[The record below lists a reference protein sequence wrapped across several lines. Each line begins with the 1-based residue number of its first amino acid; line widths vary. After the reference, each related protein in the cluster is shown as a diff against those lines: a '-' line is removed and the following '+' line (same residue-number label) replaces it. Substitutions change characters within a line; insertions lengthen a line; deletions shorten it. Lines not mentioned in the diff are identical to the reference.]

1 MIDRLLRVHG
11 ELRYPVHI
19 DRETT
24 IRREDDGTLR
34 VSCAWPITREAL
46 LAEVQRRRAQAEE
59 QVLRWR
65 ALEEAIKQAPLLG
78 VKAEVE

>member
-1 MIDRLLRVHG
+1 MV
-11 ELRYPVHI
+11 RYPVHL
-19 DRETT
+19 DYETT
-24 IRREDDGTLR
+24 ISRENDGTLR
-34 VSCAWPITREAL
+34 VSCARAITRDQL

-59 QVLRWR
+59 QVLRWQ